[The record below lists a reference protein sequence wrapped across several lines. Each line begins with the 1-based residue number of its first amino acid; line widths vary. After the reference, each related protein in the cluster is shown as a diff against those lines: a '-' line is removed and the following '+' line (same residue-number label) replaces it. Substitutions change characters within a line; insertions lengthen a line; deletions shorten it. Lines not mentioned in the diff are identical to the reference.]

1 MKLILENW
9 NKFLNEAAMGP
20 KDLKDAGYYVAY
32 DTNTDSASFKLMK
45 DKDEIGVIYIQ
56 RTEYGKKF
64 FGQCLDAW
72 MIESVSAPKGF
83 GPLLYDV
90 AMDWATE
97 NGGGLT
103 SDRYQVS
110 DEAEGIWDF
119 YLKNR
124 ASELEILQL
133 DDPKNTLTPTM
144 DDNCK
149 QASAGKNWKDKDNP
163 LSKVFKKKSV
173 TIPALEK
180 LGLWISEEDFDTNA
194 ENLEERCQKGY
205 KTHPTRKTKKM
216 FGRTYRNCVKA
227 EGIDKTEKTKET

>member
-9 NKFLNEAAMGP
+9 NNFLNERESKAMTP
-20 KDLKDAGYYVAY
+20 QDLKDADVGYYVAY
-32 DTNTDSASFKLMK
+32 DTNTDSASFRLMK

-64 FGQCLDAW
+64 YGECLNAW

-90 AMDWATE
+90 AMEWATE
-97 NGGGLT
+97 NGGGLM

-110 DEAEGIWDF
+110 DEAQGIWDF

-163 LSKVFKKKSV
+163 LSKVFKKERA
-173 TIPALEK
+173 TIRALEK
-180 LGLWISEEDFDTNA
+180 LKLW
-194 ENLEERCQKGY
+194 
-205 KTHPTRKTKKM
+205 KK
-216 FGRTYRNCVKA
+216 FK
-227 EGIDKTEKTKET
+227 

>member
-1 MKLILENW
+1 
-9 NKFLNEAAMGP
+9 MGP
-20 KDLKDAGYYVAY
+20 KDLKEAGYYVVY

-64 FGQCLDAW
+64 YGECLNAW

-90 AMDWATE
+90 AMEWATE
-97 NGGGLT
+97 NGGGLM

-110 DEAEGIWDF
+110 DEAQGIWDF

-149 QASAGKNWKDKDNP
+149 QASAGKNWKDEKNP
-163 LSKVFKKKSV
+163 LSKVFKKKRA
-173 TIPALEK
+173 TIRALEK
-180 LGLWISEEDFDTNA
+180 LGLW
-194 ENLEERCQKGY
+194 
-205 KTHPTRKTKKM
+205 KK
-216 FGRTYRNCVKA
+216 FK
-227 EGIDKTEKTKET
+227 